1 MISLKDIR
9 YVRLGTSNLEDAVRY
24 ATKVLGLELVRRD
37 GGSAYMRSDSRDHT
51 LVYTKG
57 DARDHVVAF
66 ELGSLAELDA
76 AGAELDNSGYI
87 VKAAARGEGE
97 QRWVAAAI
105 VFADPSGNTIEL
117 IVRPAHS
124 GRRSS
129 PSRDAGIT
137 GFSHIGLHSISPRKD
152 ETFWTTLCNARVS
165 DWIGEAPLLRIDP
178 VHHRMALFP
187 SKRTGVQHINHQ
199 VDSIDDIMRSYYFLR
214 EQNVKIRFGPGRHPT
229 SGAMFLYFDGPDGM
243 IYEYSSGVRMITDES
258 GYRPRQFPTAFTS
271 FCAWGSKPDIPE
283 FEGARASGQEVI
295 GGISAAGTTT
305 TGWDTAS

>member
-9 YVRLGTSNLEDAVRY
+9 YVRLGTSNLDDAVRY

-37 GGSAYMRSDSRDHT
+37 GGSAYMRSDNRDHT

-87 VKAAARGEGE
+87 VKAATRGECE

-124 GRRSS
+124 GRRYF
-129 PSRDAGIT
+129 PTRDAGIT

-152 ETFWTTLCNARVS
+152 EEFWTTLCNARVS

-187 SKRTGVQHINHQ
+187 SARTGVQHINHQ
-199 VDSIDDIMRSYYFLR
+199 VESIDDIMRSYYFLR
-214 EQNVKIRFGPGRHPT
+214 EQNVKVRFGPGRHPT
-229 SGAMFLYFDGPDGM
+229 SGAMFLYFDGPDEM
-243 IYEYSSGVRMITDES
+243 IYEYSCGVSHITDEAAH
-258 GYRPRQFPTAFTS
+258 RPRQFPAASTS

-283 FEGARASGQEVI
+283 FEGAKSFAETVD
-295 GGISAAGTTT
+295 A
-305 TGWDTAS
+305 